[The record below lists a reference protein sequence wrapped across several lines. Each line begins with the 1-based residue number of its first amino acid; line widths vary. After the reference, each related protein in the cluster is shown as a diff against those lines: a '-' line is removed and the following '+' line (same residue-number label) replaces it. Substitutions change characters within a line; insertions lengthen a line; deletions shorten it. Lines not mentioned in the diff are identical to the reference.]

1 MDLEEDRPAKKPNIV
16 IGEDLAMLSVEELKR
31 RIEVL
36 GVEIER
42 LKAAVAEKEKS
53 REKSR
58 LLFLSRLKGL
68 ACNLL
73 RIS

>member
-16 IGEDLAMLSVEELKR
+16 IGEDLAMLSVEELTR

-42 LKAAVAEKEKS
+42 LKAAVAEKQKS
-53 REKSR
+53 RETANSVFKV
-58 LLFLSRLKGL
+58 KG
-68 ACNLL
+68 
-73 RIS
+73 